1 MQHIEAP
8 NSKPASRKYREI
20 ITKAVCG
27 NAKKFFLLTQFIAL
41 PEGQYPTDVLGT
53 TITKLQLT
61 NKTGISEAMARQE
74 PGINISGTFEIH
86 VWYAHKNG
94 KATDVARQN
103 VQFEE
108 IIPISEFEKGL
119 ISLVD
124 AKVEIIKSP
133 ECLERTIT
141 KDNKIKVDVELGV
154 YAEIIGETK
163 VSVCI
168 YQPDGEY
175 DED

>member
-1 MQHIEAP
+1 MKHIEASK
-8 NSKPASRKYREI
+8 SKPASKKYREI

-27 NAKKFFLLTQFIAL
+27 NAKKFFLLSELINL
-41 PEGQYPTDVLGT
+41 PEGQIPTDVLGT

-61 NKTGISEAMARQE
+61 KKTGISEAMAKQE
-74 PGINISGTFEIH
+74 PGININGTFEIH
-86 VWYAHKNG
+86 VWYAYRSG
-94 KATDVARQN
+94 KGTDVVRQN

-108 IIPISEFEKGL
+108 IIPISEFDKDI

-133 ECLERTIT
+133 ECLESVIT
-141 KDNKIKVDVELGV
+141 PNNKIKIDVELGV

-163 VSVCI
+163 VPVCI
-168 YQPDGEY
+168 YQPCGD
-175 DED
+175 DDDD

>member
-1 MQHIEAP
+1 MQLNEAS
-8 NSKPASRKYREI
+8 NSNPASKKYREI

-27 NAKKFFLLTQFIAL
+27 NAKKFFLLSQFIEL
-41 PEGQYPTDVLGT
+41 PDGQSPTDVLGT

-61 NKTGISEAMARQE
+61 NNTGISEAMARQE

-94 KATDVARQN
+94 KSTDVARQN

-108 IIPISEFEKGL
+108 IIPINEFEEGI

-133 ECLERTIT
+133 ECLESTIT
-141 KDNKIKVDVELGV
+141 TDNKIKIDVELGV

-168 YQPDGEY
+168 YQPNGE
-175 DED
+175 EDDD